1 MRHPTLFADSRS
13 PARPL
18 LSRPPR
24 PQVAARDPRFRA
36 TYALSRE
43 MTKPDGTKVYVQDKV
58 QHAASPRQAS
68 RLQQGGTIL
77 DCGRGGSSLFC

>member
-1 MRHPTLFADSRS
+1 
-13 PARPL
+13 
-18 LSRPPR
+18 
-24 PQVAARDPRFRA
+24 
-36 TYALSRE
+36 